1 MPRECRTDRPRPQSI
16 GLPLGRASDPDS
28 RLWPAGIVPVVRYYV
43 QFPAGTGELV
53 AASIGSH
60 VDRPEVVYADDSS
73 MIFESDTRA
82 PAVAQI
88 PFVKNSFTVIA
99 DTVRR
104 ELDRGVLEL
113 ADSLRDGGLAANADT
128 FRVMFHVD
136 GELVPVS
143 PRAKRALESEIEY
156 ASGQRMV
163 GRGSGEEYWVVGRTE
178 FDYLMLCRRHIRPK
192 RAAKA
197 AGAISHELSSLL
209 VAASKPDAG
218 DVFLD
223 PFAGS
228 GSFTNARLAFP
239 AKRIVYSDIDLDR
252 FRDDF
257 PAAVRDG
264 RDIEFLADDAL
275 ALPSIEDH
283 QVDVI
288 VTDPPWGE
296 YEELPLALPEF
307 LDAMAHSF
315 DRVLALESGRF
326 VILVAR
332 RAAAEAQQALSANN
346 LVIGSVHEVLVN
358 GHPATVLV
366 GGREAV

>member
-1 MPRECRTDRPRPQSI
+1 
-16 GLPLGRASDPDS
+16 
-28 RLWPAGIVPVVRYYV
+28 VRYYV

-53 AASIGSH
+53 AASIGSL
-60 VDRPEVVYADDSS
+60 VDRPETVYADDSS
-73 MIFESDTRA
+73 MIFESDTR
-82 PAVAQI
+82 PPQVAQI

-104 ELDRGVLEL
+104 DLDKGVLEL
-113 ADSLRDGGLAANADT
+113 ADTLRDGGLDANADT

-136 GELVPVS
+136 GELVPVG
-143 PRAKRALESEIEY
+143 PRAKRALESEIAY

-163 GRGSGEEYWVVGRTE
+163 GRGSGEEYWVVGRTD

-209 VAASKPDAG
+209 VAASRPESD

-228 GSFTNARLAFP
+228 GSFTNARVPFP
-239 AKRIVYSDIDLDR
+239 ARRIVYSDTDLDR
-252 FRDDF
+252 LREDF
-257 PAAVRDG
+257 PAAVRES

-275 ALPSIEDH
+275 TLPSIADSA
-283 QVDVI
+283 VDVI

-296 YEELPLALPEF
+296 YEELPLELPDF
-307 LDAMAHSF
+307 LDATARSF
-315 DRVLALESGRF
+315 DRVLDAERGRF
-326 VILVAR
+326 VILIAR
-332 RAAAEAQQALSANN
+332 RAAPEAERALAANN
-346 LVIGSVHEVLVN
+346 LAIGSVHEILVN

-366 GGREAV
+366 GARKAA

>member
-1 MPRECRTDRPRPQSI
+1 
-16 GLPLGRASDPDS
+16 
-28 RLWPAGIVPVVRYYV
+28 VRYLV

-60 VDRPEVVYADDSS
+60 VGRPEVVYADDSS
-73 MIFESDTRA
+73 MIFESDTR
-82 PAVAQI
+82 PSQVAQI

-99 DTVRR
+99 DTIRGD
-104 ELDRGVLEL
+104 LDRGVLDL
-113 ADSLRDGGLAANADT
+113 ADVLRDGGLDANADT

-136 GELVPVS
+136 GELVSVG
-143 PRAKRALESEIEY
+143 PRAKRALETEIGY

-163 GRGSGEEYWVVGRTE
+163 GRGSGEEYWVVGRTD

-209 VAASKPDAG
+209 VAASRPEPG

-228 GSFTNARLAFP
+228 GSFTNARMAFP
-239 AKRIVYSDIDLDR
+239 AKRIVYSDTDLER
-252 FRDDF
+252 LREDF
-257 PAAVRDG
+257 PAAVRQS
-264 RDIEFLADDAL
+264 REIEFLAEDAL
-275 ALPSIEDH
+275 KLPSVEDH
-283 QVDVI
+283 SVDVI

-296 YEELPLALPEF
+296 YEELPLELPEF
-307 LDAMAHSF
+307 LDATARSF
-315 DRVLALESGRF
+315 DRVLDAEHGRF
-326 VILVAR
+326 VILIAR
-332 RAAAEAQQALSANN
+332 RAAPEAETALAANGFT
-346 LVIGSVHEVLVN
+346 IASVHEILVN

-366 GGREAV
+366 GGRKPA

>member
-1 MPRECRTDRPRPQSI
+1 
-16 GLPLGRASDPDS
+16 
-28 RLWPAGIVPVVRYYV
+28 VRYYV

-53 AASIGSH
+53 AESIGSY
-60 VDRPEVVYADDSS
+60 VDRPETVYADDSS
-73 MIFESDTRA
+73 LIFESESRYA
-82 PAVAQI
+82 QVVQI

-99 DTVRR
+99 DVVRR
-104 ELDRGVLEL
+104 DLDEGVLEL
-113 ADSLRDGGLAANADT
+113 ADSLRYDGLDANADS

-136 GELVPVS
+136 GALVPVS
-143 PRAKRALESEIEY
+143 PRAKRALETEITY

-163 GRGSGEEYWVVGRTE
+163 GRGSGEEYWVVGRTD

-209 VAASKPDAG
+209 VAASRPAPD

-228 GSFTNARLAFP
+228 GSFTNARMSFP
-239 AKRIVYSDIDLDR
+239 AKRIVYSDAELAR
-252 FRDDF
+252 LREDF
-257 PAAVRDG
+257 PAAVREGGDV
-264 RDIEFLADDAL
+264 EFLDEDAL
-275 ALPSIEDH
+275 ALPSFGDH
-283 QVDVI
+283 EVDVI

-307 LDAMAHSF
+307 LDAMARSF
-315 DRVLALESGRF
+315 DRVLAPRTGRF
-326 VILVAR
+326 VLLIAR
-332 RAAAEAQQALSANN
+332 MAAEEAEKALTANH
-346 LVIGSVHEVLVN
+346 LAVASFHEILVN

-366 GGREAV
+366 GGRGQA